1 MSVTRLLL
9 SNNNGRARR
18 TKMNNA
24 QTSRLVALMLGVTLS
39 AVAPDVVSQNRARVG
54 DLVEYVSGLGPTLA
68 EIVVGPD
75 ASGYVVLLLPTGK
88 QVPVNTQKLRLV
100 QSAGTPNA
108 PIIVGEQVG
117 WIDGDVAQKGSV
129 VKVNGNWCQVSA
141 ASATT
146 VGWIECKALR
156 TAAQGA
162 APAKP
167 KAATNTAARKSAAVK
182 LQGNWENAD
191 GTVKLEAQAGNKC
204 FISFGPMTGA
214 CTYKQS
220 DDGVK
225 VMFDGEEL
233 VLVANDDGS
242 LSSAGDPTAMIPI
255 RLKRK

>member
-1 MSVTRLLL
+1 
-9 SNNNGRARR
+9 
-18 TKMNNA
+18 MNNA
-24 QTSRLVALMLGVTLS
+24 QRSWLAVLVLGVTLT
-39 AVAPDVVSQNRARVG
+39 AVAPEAVSQSRARVG

-75 ASGYVVLLLPTGK
+75 PSGYVVVLLPTGK

-108 PIIVGEQVG
+108 PIAVGEPVG
-117 WIDGDVAQKGSV
+117 WVDGDVAEKGSV
-129 VKVNGNWCQVSA
+129 VKVNGNWCQVRT

-146 VGWIECKALR
+146 IGWVECKALR
-156 TAAQGA
+156 TAAQAA

-167 KAATNTAARKSAAVK
+167 APATNAAAGKAAPIK

-204 FISFGPMTGA
+204 FISLGPMTGP
-214 CTYKQS
+214 CTYKQTAN
-220 DDGVK
+220 GVT

-242 LSSAGDPTAMIPI
+242 LSSVGDPNAMMPI

>member
-1 MSVTRLLL
+1 
-9 SNNNGRARR
+9 
-18 TKMNNA
+18 
-24 QTSRLVALMLGVTLS
+24 MLGVTLP
-39 AVAPDVVSQNRARVG
+39 AVSPEAVSQNRARVG

-68 EIVVGPD
+68 EIVDGPD
-75 ASGYVVLLLPTGK
+75 ASGYVVILLPTGK
-88 QVPVNTQKLRLV
+88 QVPVSTQKLRLM

-108 PIIVGEQVG
+108 PITVGEPVG

-129 VKVNGNWCQVSA
+129 VRVNGNWCQVKT

-146 VGWIECKALR
+146 IGWLECKALR
-156 TAAQGA
+156 KAAQAA
-162 APAKP
+162 APAKTAP
-167 KAATNTAARKSAAVK
+167 ATNVAAGKGAAVK

-214 CTYKQS
+214 CTYKQTAN
-220 DDGVK
+220 GAAI
-225 VMFDGEEL
+225 MFDGEEL

-242 LSSAGDPTAMIPI
+242 LSSAGDPTAMMPI

>member
-1 MSVTRLLL
+1 
-9 SNNNGRARR
+9 
-18 TKMNNA
+18 MNNA
-24 QTSRLVALMLGVTLS
+24 HTSWLVALVLGVTLI
-39 AVAPDVVSQNRARVG
+39 AVAPEAVSQNRASVG

-75 ASGYVVLLLPTGK
+75 ASGYVVILLPTGK
-88 QVPVNTQKLRLV
+88 EVPVNTQKLRLV

-108 PIIVGEQVG
+108 PIAVGEPVG
-117 WIDGDVAQKGSV
+117 WIEGDVAQKGSV
-129 VKVNGNWCQVSA
+129 VKVNGNWCQVKT

-146 VGWIECKALR
+146 IGWIECKALR
-156 TAAQGA
+156 TAAQAA

-167 KAATNTAARKSAAVK
+167 APATNAAAGKGAAVK

-204 FISFGPMTGA
+204 FISLGPMTGA

-220 DDGVK
+220 ANGVT
-225 VMFDGEEL
+225 VMVDGEEL

-242 LSSAGDPTAMIPI
+242 LSSGDPNAMMPI